1 MVHQVQVGAVE
12 MVGEKRAAWATFA
25 PAFGEHEV
33 VDQQL
38 AAPGEQVGEAQL
50 AVRALKTVGL
60 FQLDPGQGAA
70 GGGQLVALVGEG
82 LFMQP

>member
-1 MVHQVQVGAVE
+1 MRQVQVGAVE
-12 MVGEKRAAWATFA
+12 MVGEERAAGAAFA
-25 PAFGEHEV
+25 PSFGEHEV

-38 AAPGEQVGEAQL
+38 TAPGEQVGEAQL
-50 AVRALKTVGL
+50 AVRAVKTVGL

-70 GGGQLVALVGEG
+70 GGGQFVALVGEG